1 MLNIWHPYPLMTP
14 KKDGWYIC
22 TAAHGAGLNTP
33 KVMEVYFRK
42 WDKKWYNPRRH
53 SVFDGYKVCEAC
65 RAPLEDNRV
74 FTDSECDRID
84 ILAWRPLPRLYPF
97 GRKRG

>member
-1 MLNIWHPYPLMTP
+1 MLHIWHPYPLMKP

-42 WDKKWYNPRRH
+42 WDAIQWTVQNHKFFSRN
-53 SVFDGYKVCEAC
+53 
-65 RAPLEDNRV
+65 
-74 FTDSECDRID
+74 
-84 ILAWRPLPRLYPF
+84 
-97 GRKRG
+97 